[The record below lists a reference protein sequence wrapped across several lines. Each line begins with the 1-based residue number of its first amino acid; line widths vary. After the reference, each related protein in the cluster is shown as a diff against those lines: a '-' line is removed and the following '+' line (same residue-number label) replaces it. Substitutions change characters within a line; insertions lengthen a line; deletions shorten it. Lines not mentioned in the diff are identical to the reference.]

1 MLSNYVTR
9 RLVFMI
15 PTLLAI
21 SIVSFGIVQLP
32 PGDFLDTYIS
42 TLEADGGDISGVE
55 IENLKKRYRLDEPV
69 VFQYWQWITG
79 IVFAGDFGWSFQYQ
93 RPVSEVLWD
102 RVGLTFAISLAS
114 LVFVYI
120 VAFPIGVYS
129 AVKKY
134 SIGDYAFTFLGFLGL
149 AIPNF
154 LLALILMYGALTF
167 FGQSVGGLFSPQF
180 AEAPWS
186 WARFWDLLAH
196 IWIPVIII
204 GTASTAGL
212 IRIMRANL
220 ADELNK
226 PYVETARAKG
236 VSEGRL
242 LMRYP
247 VRLALNPFVSQVG
260 WELPSLV
267 SGAAITSIVL
277 NLPTTGPVLLIAL
290 KSQDMYLAGSF
301 IMILSILTVIGTLVS
316 DLLLAWLDP
325 RIRYK

>member
-1 MLSNYVTR
+1 MLSSYILR

-15 PTLLAI
+15 PTLAAI
-21 SIVSFGIVQLP
+21 SIVSFAIVHLP
-32 PGDFLDTYIS
+32 PGDFLETYIA
-42 TLEADGGDISGVE
+42 TLEAEGADVNEVE
-55 IENLKKRYRLDEPV
+55 IQNLRQRYKLDDPIAV
-69 VFQYWQWITG
+69 QYWQWITG
-79 IVFAGDFGWSFQYQ
+79 ILFAGDFGWSFQYQ
-93 RPVSEVLWD
+93 QPVSEVLWD
-102 RVGLTFAISLAS
+102 RVGMTFVISLAS
-114 LVFVYI
+114 MIFVYV

-129 AVKKY
+129 AVRKY
-134 SIGDYAFTFLGFLGL
+134 SLGDYVFTFLGFLGL

-154 LLALILMYGALTF
+154 MLALVLMYTALTV
-167 FGQSVGGLFSPQF
+167 FGQSVGGLFSPEF
-180 AEAPWS
+180 ADAPWS
-186 WARFWDLLAH
+186 WAKFWDLIAH
-196 IWIPVIII
+196 VWIPVIII

-212 IRIMRANL
+212 IRVMRANL
-220 ADELNK
+220 LDELSK

-301 IMILSILTVIGTLVS
+301 IMILSILTVIGTLLS

-325 RIRYK
+325 RIRYA